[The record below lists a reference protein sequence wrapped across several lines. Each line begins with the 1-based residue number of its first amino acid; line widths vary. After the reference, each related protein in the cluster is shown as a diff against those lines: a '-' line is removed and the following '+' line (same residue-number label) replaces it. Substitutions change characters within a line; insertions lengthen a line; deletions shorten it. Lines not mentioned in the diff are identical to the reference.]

1 MKTYIEKLRLV
12 LCINVYIR
20 LFCFSKV
27 DFNDLSRIS
36 SHFTFDYCE
45 SSADSNCD
53 SGLAQTGF
61 QTDSTI
67 GLFALKQYLIADFK
81 VVSSVNQFEITY
93 SAVSSGRIY
102 DIRSW

>member
-12 LCINVYIR
+12 LCINFYIR

-53 SGLAQTGF
+53 AGIAQAGF

-67 GLFALKQYLIADFK
+67 GLLALKQYLIADFK
-81 VVSSVNQFEITY
+81 VVSSENQFEISY
-93 SAVSSGRIY
+93 SAVSSARIY